1 MTVILNAVSSCVCVN
16 SFGILLSEFSIVCVC
31 LGCHDI
37 ENIAVRGN
45 DISLCRKDLMIG
57 ADSASNIL
65 HFISSGG

>member
-1 MTVILNAVSSCVCVN
+1 MSSCVCVN